1 MKRLSLLIPLAAML
15 ASGAAFAGEAKAPE
29 STKLPVLVQ
38 VNDQGQITR
47 AEPAYKLTPKLES
60 LLRTNLAEMIRKP
73 AAGPNGK
80 PVASQFV
87 MEVAL
92 HNTPLADGT
101 VAAEFVYV
109 ATEPL
114 APGRWQWAHNVDGHS
129 LALVNATNRSWASQ
143 PPYSLARPTTID
155 VIDPPQPIPMF
166 AITPTT
172 AR

>member
-1 MKRLSLLIPLAAML
+1 MKRLPLLISLAAML
-15 ASGAAFAGEAKAPE
+15 ASVSAYAGEAKAPE

-38 VNDQGQITR
+38 VNNQGQITR

-73 AAGPNGK
+73 AAAPNGK

-92 HNTPLADGT
+92 HSTPLANGT
-101 VAAEFVYV
+101 VAAEFVSV
-109 ATEPL
+109 ATKPL

-129 LALVNATNRSWASQ
+129 LALVNADNRSWSSRPAF
-143 PPYSLARPTTID
+143 PPAPSVSTAYN
-155 VIDPPQPIPMF
+155 PPQPMY
-166 AITPTT
+166 AITPTS
-172 AR
+172 AH